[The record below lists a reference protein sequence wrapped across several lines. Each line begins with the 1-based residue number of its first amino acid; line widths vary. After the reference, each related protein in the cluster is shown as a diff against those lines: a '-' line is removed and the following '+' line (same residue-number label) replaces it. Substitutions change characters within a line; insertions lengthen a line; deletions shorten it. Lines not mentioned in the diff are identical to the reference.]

1 MSLGVTRRF
10 LFLLL
15 AAGLTR
21 APASAADAPPADGP
35 RPLAKLA
42 GPCDQ
47 YVRFSGDGRRILTA
61 GAGEARLWDAQTFRP
76 VSDPIRQK
84 GLTFA
89 QLRSAKLRLLSNL
102 RNGYQIADVIRPA
115 INSGAIRI
123 RGR

>member
-42 GPCDQ
+42 GPAGTA
-47 YVRFSGDGRRILTA
+47 VEFSRDGRRVAA
-61 GAGEARLWDAQTFRP
+61 GFA
-76 VSDPIRQK
+76 SDGYTGVWEVPEGK
-84 GLTFA
+84 G
-89 QLRSAKLRLLSNL
+89 
-102 RNGYQIADVIRPA
+102 P
-115 INSGAIRI
+115 
-123 RGR
+123 